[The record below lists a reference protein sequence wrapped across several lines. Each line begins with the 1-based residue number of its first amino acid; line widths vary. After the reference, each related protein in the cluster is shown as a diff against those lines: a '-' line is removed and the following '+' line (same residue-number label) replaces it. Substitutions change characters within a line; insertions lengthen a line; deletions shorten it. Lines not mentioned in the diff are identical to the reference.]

1 MIFLQQKHYFKEHFM
16 KKRFL
21 LSLSL
26 AASLLCAEDNGFFV
40 SAGYQIGEAVQMVK
54 NTGELKN
61 LNDKY
66 EQLNQYLNQV
76 ASLRQSIKNANNY
89 ELVKQSISNLISF
102 ANNNSQNKDLSPI
115 YSSTQ
120 AVLTSILAFWT
131 LYAGNALTFNVE
143 GLTTSTSQNGQGFSN
158 VPLTAKCSQPDSKN
172 CMPIATY
179 QKMKNLAE
187 SLQKAQGTL
196 CALNENGCNTANQDQ
211 GATISSALNTAK
223 ELMDLISATNTNMDW
238 SKIKIN
244 GLLVPSEVRGDKNGS
259 TTKYEGK
266 ITSNNPVTS
275 YALFQNIYKM
285 LPYLQE
291 SLKLSEQNKSK
302 SDGLQGQVT
311 GDNTNPNY
319 DKEIYNFAQNQQTI
333 LSNAKSIFNLFNSIP
348 KDQFEYLQVG
358 YLKIPPLGTTPTKPY
373 RKNVNL
379 NAEID
384 SIQRNVSYY
393 GNRIDSA
400 LSVAKD
406 VYNLKSNQ
414 AQIVAA
420 YNGAK
425 NLSQEISQLPHNQVN
440 TKDIVTLPY
449 DKNAPAAGQY
459 NYQINQEQAS
469 NLSQALAAMS
479 NNPFKKVGMISSQN
493 NNGALNGLGVQ
504 VGYKQFFGESKR
516 WGLRYYGF
524 FDYNHGYIKSSFF
537 NSSSDIWTYGGGS
550 DLLVNFINDSV
561 TRKNNKLSVGLFGGI
576 QLAGT
581 TWLNSQYVNLTAL
594 NNPYSAKVNTSNFQF
609 LFNLGLRTNLATA
622 KKEDSEHSAQHGI
635 ELGIKIPTINTNY
648 YSFLGAKLEYRRLY
662 SVYLNY
668 VFAY

>member
-1 MIFLQQKHYFKEHFM
+1 M
-16 KKRFL
+16 KKTIL
-21 LSLSL
+21 LSLYS
-26 AASLLCAEDNGFFV
+26 SLLHAEDNGFFV

-61 LNDKY
+61 LNEKY

-76 ASLRQSIKNANNY
+76 ASLRQSIQNANNIS
-89 ELVKQSISNLISF
+89 LVNSSLNDLKSF
-102 ANNNSQNKDLSPI
+102 TENNYNSTTQSPI
-115 YSSTQ
+115 FNAVQ
-120 AVLTSILAFWT
+120 AVITSVLGFWS
-131 LYAGNALTFNVE
+131 LYAGNYLTFFVGNKD
-143 GLTTSTSQNGQGFSN
+143 SQQPAS
-158 VPLTAKCSQPDSKN
+158 VPGNPPFETIVKN
-172 CMPIATY
+172 CSGIENCAMDQTTY
-179 QKMKNLAE
+179 NKMKKLAE
-187 SLQKAQGTL
+187 ELQAAQQNSATKANNL
-196 CALNENGCNTANQDQ
+196 CALSGC
-211 GATISSALNTAK
+211 ATTGQNPPNSTVSNALNLAQQ
-223 ELMDLISATNTNMDW
+223 LMDLIANTKTAMMW
-238 SKIKIN
+238 
-244 GLLVPSEVRGDKNGS
+244 KNIVISGVS
-259 TTKYEGK
+259 NTSGA
-266 ITSNNPVTS
+266 ITSTNYPTHYAVFNNIKAMIPILQQAVTLSQSNNSLSGKLQAQATGSQTNPEFAKDIYNLALNQKQVIS
-275 YALFQNIYKM
+275 YAQN
-285 LPYLQE
+285 
-291 SLKLSEQNKSK
+291 
-302 SDGLQGQVT
+302 
-311 GDNTNPNY
+311 
-319 DKEIYNFAQNQQTI
+319 
-333 LSNAKSIFNLFNSIP
+333 IFNLFNSIP
-348 KDQFEYLQVG
+348 KEQYKYLEKA
-358 YLKIPPLGTTPTKPY
+358 YLKIPNAGQTPTNPY
-373 RKNVNL
+373 RQEVNL
-379 NAEID
+379 NKEIQT
-384 SIQRNVSYY
+384 IQNNVSYY
-393 GNRIDSA
+393 GNRLDSA

-414 AQIVAA
+414 TEIVTA
-420 YNGAK
+420 YNNAK
-425 NLSQEISQLPHNQVN
+425 NLSQEISKLPYNQVN

-479 NNPFKKVGMISSQN
+479 NNPFKNIGMIASQN

>member
-1 MIFLQQKHYFKEHFM
+1 M

-26 AASLLCAEDNGFFV
+26 AASLLFAEDNGFFV
-40 SAGYQIGEAVQMVK
+40 STGYQIGEAVQMVK

-76 ASLRQSIKNANNY
+76 ASLKQSIQNANNI
-89 ELVKQSISNLISF
+89 ELVNSSLNYLKSF
-102 ANNNSQNKDLSPI
+102 TNNNYNSTTQSPI
-115 YSSTQ
+115 FNAVQ
-120 AVLTSILAFWT
+120 AVITSVLGFWS
-131 LYAGNALTFNVE
+131 LYAGNYLTFFVGNKDTKQPANV
-143 GLTTSTSQNGQGFSN
+143 QGNPPFDTI
-158 VPLTAKCSQPDSKN
+158 VKN
-172 CMPIATY
+172 CSGIENCAMNQTTY
-179 QKMKNLAE
+179 DKMKELAE
-187 SLQKAQGTL
+187 DLQAAQQNSSTKANNL
-196 CALNENGCNTANQDQ
+196 CALSGCATTNGQNP
-211 GATISSALNTAK
+211 SSTVSNALNLAQQ
-223 ELMDLISATNTNMDW
+223 LMDLIANTKTAMMWKNIVISGVSNASGAIDSTNYPTHYAVFNNIKAMIPILQQAVTLSQSNHTLSANLQAQAT
-238 SKIKIN
+238 
-244 GLLVPSEVRGDKNGS
+244 GS
-259 TTKYEGK
+259 
-266 ITSNNPVTS
+266 
-275 YALFQNIYKM
+275 Q
-285 LPYLQE
+285 
-291 SLKLSEQNKSK
+291 
-302 SDGLQGQVT
+302 
-311 GDNTNPNY
+311 TNPNFAK
-319 DKEIYNFAQNQQTI
+319 DIYNLALNQKQV
-333 LSNAKSIFNLFNSIP
+333 LSYAKDIFNLFNSIP
-348 KDQFEYLQVG
+348 AEQYKYLEKA
-358 YLKIPPLGTTPTKPY
+358 YLKIPNAGQTPTNPY
-373 RKNVNL
+373 RQVVNL
-379 NAEID
+379 NQEVQT
-384 SIQRNVSYY
+384 IQNNVSYY
-393 GNRIDSA
+393 GNRVDAA

-414 AQIVAA
+414 TEIVAT
-420 YNGAK
+420 YSNAK
-425 NLSQEISQLPHNQVN
+425 NLSQEISQLPYNQVN
-440 TKDIVTLPY
+440 TKDIVTLAY
-449 DKNAPAAGQY
+449 DKNAPATGQY

-479 NNPFKKVGMISSQN
+479 NNPFKNIGMIASQN

-550 DLLVNFINDSV
+550 DLLVNFINDSI

-609 LFNLGLRTNLATA
+609 LFNLGLRTNLAMK

>member
-1 MIFLQQKHYFKEHFM
+1 M

-26 AASLLCAEDNGFFV
+26 TASLLCAEDNGFFV
-40 SAGYQIGEAVQMVK
+40 SAGYQIGEAVQTVK

-76 ASLRQSIKNANNY
+76 ASLRQSIQNANNY

-115 YSSTQ
+115 YSSAQ

-158 VPLTAKCSQPDSKN
+158 VPLTARCSQPGSKN

-259 TTKYEGK
+259 ITKYEGK
-266 ITSNNPVTS
+266 ITSNNSVTS

-358 YLKIPPLGTTPTKPY
+358 YLKIPPLGTTPTNPY

-414 AQIVAA
+414 KEIVAA

-425 NLSQEISQLPHNQVN
+425 NLSQEISQLPYNQVN

-479 NNPFKKVGMISSQN
+479 NNPFKNIGMISSQN

-504 VGYKQFFGESKR
+504 VGYKQFFGENKR

-594 NNPYSAKVNTSNFQF
+594 NNPYSAKVNASNFQF
-609 LFNLGLRTNLATA
+609 LFNLGLRTNLAMK

>member
-1 MIFLQQKHYFKEHFM
+1 M

-26 AASLLCAEDNGFFV
+26 AVSLLYAEDNGFFV

-61 LNDKY
+61 LNEKY

-76 ASLRQSIKNANNY
+76 ASLKQSIQNANNI
-89 ELVKQSISNLISF
+89 ELVNSSLNDLKSF
-102 ANNNSQNKDLSPI
+102 TNNNYNSTTQSPI
-115 YSSTQ
+115 FNAVQ
-120 AVLTSILAFWT
+120 AVITSVLGFWS
-131 LYAGNALTFNVE
+131 LYAGNYLTFFVGNGNHAANVQGNPPFQTIINNCSGIE
-143 GLTTSTSQNGQGFSN
+143 NCAMNQTTYDQ
-158 VPLTAKCSQPDSKN
+158 
-172 CMPIATY
+172 
-179 QKMKNLAE
+179 MKKLAE
-187 SLQKAQGTL
+187 DLQAAQTNSATKANNL
-196 CALNENGCNTANQDQ
+196 CALSGCATTNGQTPNSTVSN
-211 GATISSALNTAK
+211 ALNLAQQ
-223 ELMDLISATNTNMDW
+223 LMDLIANTKTAMMWNNIVI
-238 SKIKIN
+238 SGVSN
-244 GLLVPSEVRGDKNGS
+244 ASGA
-259 TTKYEGK
+259 
-266 ITSNNPVTS
+266 ITSTGYPTQYAVFNNIKAMIPILQQAVTLS
-275 YALFQNIYKM
+275 QSNNSIAGN
-285 LPYLQE
+285 LQA
-291 SLKLSEQNKSK
+291 QA
-302 SDGLQGQVT
+302 T
-311 GDNTNPNY
+311 GSQTNPEFAK
-319 DKEIYNFAQNQQTI
+319 DIYNLAQNQKQVI
-333 LSNAKSIFNLFNSIP
+333 SYAKDIFNLFDSIP
-348 KDQFEYLQVG
+348 KDQYRYLEKA
-358 YLKIPPLGTTPTKPY
+358 YLKIANAGSTPTNPY
-373 RKNVNL
+373 MAVVNL
-379 NAEID
+379 NKEIQT
-384 SIQRNVSYY
+384 IQNNVSYY
-393 GNRIDSA
+393 GNRLDSA

-406 VYNLKSNQ
+406 VYNLKSNE

-420 YNGAK
+420 YSGAK
-425 NLSQEISQLPHNQVN
+425 NLSEEISQLPHNQVN
-440 TKDIVTLPY
+440 TKDIITLPY

-459 NYQINQEQAS
+459 NYQINHEQAS

-550 DLLVNFINDSV
+550 DLLYNFLNDKA
-561 TRKNNKLSVGLFGGI
+561 TKKNNKLSVGLFGGI

-581 TWLNSQYVNLTAL
+581 TWLNSQYVNLTAF

-622 KKEDSEHSAQHGI
+622 KKKDSEHSAQHGI
-635 ELGIKIPTINTNY
+635 ELGVKIPTINTNY
-648 YSFLGAKLEYRRLY
+648 YSFLGTTLEYRRLY

>member
-1 MIFLQQKHYFKEHFM
+1 M

-76 ASLRQSIKNANNY
+76 ASLRQSIQNANNY
-89 ELVKQSISNLISF
+89 ELVKSSISNLISF
-102 ANNNSQNKDLSPI
+102 ANNNSQNKGLSPI
-115 YSSTQ
+115 YSSAQ

-158 VPLTAKCSQPDSKN
+158 VPLTARCSKPDSKN

-400 LSVAKD
+400 LSVARD

-414 AQIVAA
+414 KEIVAA

-425 NLSQEISQLPHNQVN
+425 NLSQEISKLPYNKVN
-440 TKDIVTLPY
+440 TKDIVTLSH
-449 DKNAPAAGQY
+449 DQNAPAAGQY

>member
-1 MIFLQQKHYFKEHFM
+1 M

-26 AASLLCAEDNGFFV
+26 VASLLYAEDNGFFV

-66 EQLNQYLNQV
+66 EQLNSSLAQV
-76 ASLRQSIKNANNY
+76 AALRQSIKNANNY

-115 YSSTQ
+115 YSSAQ

-414 AQIVAA
+414 TQIVAA
-420 YNGAK
+420 YNNAK
-425 NLSQEISQLPHNQVN
+425 NLSQEISQLPYNQVN

-459 NYQINQEQAS
+459 NYQINPEQAS

-479 NNPFKKVGMISSQN
+479 NNPFKNIGMISSQN

>member
-1 MIFLQQKHYFKEHFM
+1 M

-21 LSLSL
+21 LPLSL

-40 SAGYQIGEAVQMVK
+40 GAGYQIGEAVQMVK

-76 ASLRQSIKNANNY
+76 ASLKQSIQNANNI
-89 ELVKQSISNLISF
+89 ELVNSSLNYLKSF
-102 ANNNSQNKDLSPI
+102 TENNYNSTTQSPI
-115 YSSTQ
+115 FNAVQ
-120 AVLTSILAFWT
+120 AVITSVLGFWS
-131 LYAGNALTFNVE
+131 LYAGNYLTFFVGNKDTRQPANVQGNPPFKTIIE
-143 GLTTSTSQNGQGFSN
+143 NCSGIENCAMEQTTYN
-158 VPLTAKCSQPDSKN
+158 
-172 CMPIATY
+172 
-179 QKMKNLAE
+179 KMKKLAE
-187 SLQKAQGTL
+187 ELQAAQTNSSTKANNL
-196 CALNENGCNTANQDQ
+196 CALSGCATTQ
-211 GATISSALNTAK
+211 GQNPNSTVSNALNLAQQ
-223 ELMDLISATNTNMDW
+223 LMDLIANTKTAMMWKN
-238 SKIKIN
+238 IVIN
-244 GLLVPSEVRGDKNGS
+244 GVSNASGAIDSTNYPTHYAVFNNIKAMIPILQQAVTLSQSNHTLSANLQAQATGS
-259 TTKYEGK
+259 
-266 ITSNNPVTS
+266 
-275 YALFQNIYKM
+275 Q
-285 LPYLQE
+285 
-291 SLKLSEQNKSK
+291 
-302 SDGLQGQVT
+302 
-311 GDNTNPNY
+311 TNPNFAK
-319 DKEIYNFAQNQQTI
+319 DIYNLALNQKQI
-333 LSNAKSIFNLFNSIP
+333 ISYAKDIFNLFNSIP
-348 KDQFEYLQVG
+348 AEQYKYLEKA
-358 YLKIPPLGTTPTKPY
+358 YLKIPNAGQTPTNPY
-373 RKNVNL
+373 RQVVNL
-379 NAEID
+379 NQEVQT
-384 SIQRNVSYY
+384 IQSNVSYY
-393 GNRIDSA
+393 GNRLDSA

-414 AQIVAA
+414 EQIVAT
-420 YNGAK
+420 YSNAK
-425 NLSQEISQLPHNQVN
+425 NLSQEISQLPYNQVN
-440 TKDIVTLPY
+440 TKDIVTLSY

-479 NNPFKKVGMISSQN
+479 NNPFKKIGMISSQN

-594 NNPYSAKVNTSNFQF
+594 NNPYSAKVNASNFQF
-609 LFNLGLRTNLATA
+609 LFNLGLRTNLAMK

>member
-1 MIFLQQKHYFKEHFM
+1 M

-26 AASLLCAEDNGFFV
+26 AASLLCAEDNGFFM

-76 ASLRQSIKNANNY
+76 ASLKQSIQNANNIS
-89 ELVKQSISNLISF
+89 LVNSSLNDLKSF
-102 ANNNSQNKDLSPI
+102 TENNYNSTTQSPI
-115 YSSTQ
+115 FNAVQ
-120 AVLTSILAFWT
+120 AVITSVLGFWS
-131 LYAGNALTFNVE
+131 LYAGNYLTFFVGNKDTKQPTSVAGNPPFKTITE
-143 GLTTSTSQNGQGFSN
+143 NCSGIENCAMEQTTY
-158 VPLTAKCSQPDSKN
+158 DE
-172 CMPIATY
+172 
-179 QKMKNLAE
+179 MKKLAE
-187 SLQKAQGTL
+187 DLQAAQQNSSTKANNL
-196 CALNENGCNTANQDQ
+196 CALSGCATTQ
-211 GATISSALNTAK
+211 GQTPNSTVSNALNLAQR
-223 ELMDLISATNTNMDW
+223 LMDLIASTRTAMMW
-238 SKIKIN
+238 
-244 GLLVPSEVRGDKNGS
+244 KNIVISGVS
-259 TTKYEGK
+259 NAPGA
-266 ITSNNPVTS
+266 ITSTNYPTHYAVFNNIKAMIPILQQAVTLSQSNNNLSSKLQAQATGSQTNPEFAKDIYNLALNQKQVIS
-275 YALFQNIYKM
+275 YAK
-285 LPYLQE
+285 
-291 SLKLSEQNKSK
+291 
-302 SDGLQGQVT
+302 D
-311 GDNTNPNY
+311 
-319 DKEIYNFAQNQQTI
+319 
-333 LSNAKSIFNLFNSIP
+333 IFNLFNSIP
-348 KDQFEYLQVG
+348 KDQYKYLEKA
-358 YLKIPPLGTTPTKPY
+358 YLKIPNLGQTPTNPY
-373 RKNVNL
+373 RQEVNL
-379 NAEID
+379 NQEVQT
-384 SIQRNVSYY
+384 IQNNVSYY
-393 GNRIDSA
+393 GNRLDSA

-414 AQIVAA
+414 TEIVTA

-425 NLSQEISQLPHNQVN
+425 NLSQEISQLPYNQVN

-479 NNPFKKVGMISSQN
+479 NNPFKKIGMIASQN

>member
-1 MIFLQQKHYFKEHFM
+1 M
-16 KKRFL
+16 KKTIL

-26 AASLLCAEDNGFFV
+26 SLASSLLNAEDNGFFV

-61 LNDKY
+61 LNEKY

-76 ASLRQSIKNANNY
+76 ASLKQSIQNANNI
-89 ELVKQSISNLISF
+89 ELVNSSLNYLKSF
-102 ANNNSQNKDLSPI
+102 TNNNYNSTTQSPI
-115 YSSTQ
+115 FNAVQ
-120 AVLTSILAFWT
+120 AVITSVLGFWS
-131 LYAGNALTFNVE
+131 LYAGNYFTFFVGSGN
-143 GLTTSTSQNGQGFSN
+143 QASN
-158 VPLTAKCSQPDSKN
+158 VQGNPPFETIVKN
-172 CMPIATY
+172 CSGIENCAMDQTTY
-179 QKMKNLAE
+179 DQMKQLAE
-187 SLQKAQGTL
+187 KLQAAQTNSATKANNL
-196 CALNENGCNTANQDQ
+196 CALSGC
-211 GATISSALNTAK
+211 ATGSTSNPPSSTVSNALNLAQQ
-223 ELMDLISATNTNMDW
+223 LMDLIANTKTAMMWKNIVISGVSNASGAIDSTGYPTQYAVFNNIKAMIPILQQAVTLSQSNHTLSASLQAQAT
-238 SKIKIN
+238 
-244 GLLVPSEVRGDKNGS
+244 GS
-259 TTKYEGK
+259 
-266 ITSNNPVTS
+266 
-275 YALFQNIYKM
+275 Q
-285 LPYLQE
+285 
-291 SLKLSEQNKSK
+291 
-302 SDGLQGQVT
+302 
-311 GDNTNPNY
+311 TNPKFAK
-319 DKEIYNFAQNQQTI
+319 DIYAFAQNQKQVI
-333 LSNAKSIFNLFNSIP
+333 SYAKDIFNLFDSIP
-348 KDQFEYLQVG
+348 KDQYRYLEKA
-358 YLKIPPLGTTPTKPY
+358 YLKIVNTGSTPTNPY
-373 RKNVNL
+373 MAVVNL
-379 NAEID
+379 NKEVQT
-384 SIQRNVSYY
+384 IQNNVSYY
-393 GNRIDSA
+393 GNRVDAA

-414 AQIVAA
+414 TEIVTT
-420 YNGAK
+420 YNDAK
-425 NLSQEISQLPHNQVN
+425 TLSEEISKLPHNQVN

-459 NYQINQEQAS
+459 NYQINPEQQS

-516 WGLRYYGF
+516 WGLRYYAF

-550 DLLVNFINDSV
+550 DLLVNIINDSI

-581 TWLNSQYVNLTAL
+581 TWLNSQYVNLTAF

-622 KKEDSEHSAQHGI
+622 RKKDSEHSAQHGI

-648 YSFLGAKLEYRRLY
+648 YSFLGTQLQYRRLY

>member
-1 MIFLQQKHYFKEHFM
+1 M

-26 AASLLCAEDNGFFV
+26 TASLLYAEDNGFFM

-66 EQLNQYLNQV
+66 EQLNSSLAQV
-76 ASLRQSIKNANNY
+76 AALKQRIKNANNY

-158 VPLTAKCSQPDSKN
+158 VPLTAKCSQQGSKN

-266 ITSNNPVTS
+266 ITSNEPVTS

-400 LSVAKD
+400 LSVARD

-414 AQIVAA
+414 TEIVAA

-425 NLSQEISQLPHNQVN
+425 NLSQEISQLPYNQVN

-479 NNPFKKVGMISSQN
+479 NNPFKNIGMISSQN

>member
-1 MIFLQQKHYFKEHFM
+1 M

-76 ASLRQSIKNANNY
+76 ASLKQSIQNANNY
-89 ELVKQSISNLISF
+89 ELVRQSISNLISF

-115 YSSTQ
+115 YSSAQ

-158 VPLTAKCSQPDSKN
+158 VPLTAKCSQSDSKN

-238 SKIKIN
+238 SKIRIN

-266 ITSNNPVTS
+266 ITSNNSVTS

-393 GNRIDSA
+393 GNRLDSA
-400 LSVAKD
+400 LSVARD

-414 AQIVAA
+414 TQIVAA

-425 NLSQEISQLPHNQVN
+425 NLSQEISKLPYNQIN

-479 NNPFKKVGMISSQN
+479 NNPFKNIGMIASQS

-581 TWLNSQYVNLTAL
+581 IWLNSQYVNLTAL

>member
-1 MIFLQQKHYFKEHFM
+1 M

-66 EQLNQYLNQV
+66 EQLNSYLNQV
-76 ASLRQSIKNANNY
+76 ASLRQSIQNANNI
-89 ELVKQSISNLISF
+89 ELVNSSLNYLKSF
-102 ANNNSQNKDLSPI
+102 TNNNYNSTTQSPI
-115 YSSTQ
+115 FNAVQ
-120 AVLTSILAFWT
+120 AVITSVLGFWS
-131 LYAGNALTFNVE
+131 LYAGNYLTFFVGNKDTEKPANVNGNPPFQTVINNCSGPE
-143 GLTTSTSQNGQGFSN
+143 NCAMDQTT
-158 VPLTAKCSQPDSKN
+158 
-172 CMPIATY
+172 Y
-179 QKMKNLAE
+179 EKMKKLAE
-187 SLQKAQGTL
+187 ELQAAQQNSNTKANNL
-196 CALNENGCNTANQDQ
+196 CALSGCTTTNGQTSP
-211 GATISSALNTAK
+211 SSTVSNALNLAQQ
-223 ELMDLISATNTNMDW
+223 LMDLIA
-238 SKIKIN
+238 
-244 GLLVPSEVRGDKNGS
+244 
-259 TTKYEGK
+259 TTKTAMMWKNIVISDVSNASGA
-266 ITSNNPVTS
+266 ITSTNYPTHYAVFNNIKAMIPILQQAVTLS
-275 YALFQNIYKM
+275 QSNNSIASN
-285 LPYLQE
+285 LQA
-291 SLKLSEQNKSK
+291 QA
-302 SDGLQGQVT
+302 T
-311 GDNTNPNY
+311 GSQTNPEFAK
-319 DKEIYNFAQNQQTI
+319 DIYNLAQNQKQVI
-333 LSNAKSIFNLFNSIP
+333 SYAKDIFNLFNSIP
-348 KDQFEYLQVG
+348 AEQYKYLEKA
-358 YLKIPPLGTTPTKPY
+358 YLKIPNVGQTPTNPY
-373 RKNVNL
+373 RQVVNL
-379 NAEID
+379 NQEVQTIKN
-384 SIQRNVSYY
+384 NVSYY

-414 AQIVAA
+414 KEIVAA

-425 NLSQEISQLPHNQVN
+425 NLSQEISQLPYNQVN
-440 TKDIVTLPY
+440 TKDIVTLSY

-459 NYQINQEQAS
+459 NYQINPEQAS

-479 NNPFKKVGMISSQN
+479 NNPFKNIGMISSQS

>member
-1 MIFLQQKHYFKEHFM
+1 M
-16 KKRFL
+16 KKTLL

-26 AASLLCAEDNGFFV
+26 ASSLLNAEDNGFFV

-76 ASLRQSIKNANNY
+76 ASLKQSIQNANNI
-89 ELVKQSISNLISF
+89 ELVNSSLNYLKSF
-102 ANNNSQNKDLSPI
+102 TNNNYNSTTQSPI
-115 YSSTQ
+115 FNAAQ
-120 AVLTSILAFWT
+120 AVITSVLGFWS
-131 LYAGNALTFNVE
+131 LYAGNYFTFFVGNKDTKQPASVQGNPPFSTIVSNCSGIE
-143 GLTTSTSQNGQGFSN
+143 NCAMEQTTY
-158 VPLTAKCSQPDSKN
+158 D
-172 CMPIATY
+172 
-179 QKMKNLAE
+179 KMKKLAE
-187 SLQKAQGTL
+187 ELQAAQQNSATKANNL
-196 CALNENGCNTANQDQ
+196 CALSGCTTTQ
-211 GATISSALNTAK
+211 GQNPSSTVSNALNLAQQ
-223 ELMDLISATNTNMDW
+223 LMDLIANTKTAMMWKNIVISGVSNM
-238 SKIKIN
+238 S
-244 GLLVPSEVRGDKNGS
+244 GA
-259 TTKYEGK
+259 
-266 ITSNNPVTS
+266 ITSTNYPTHYAVFNNIKAMIPILQQAVTLS
-275 YALFQNIYKM
+275 QSNHTLSAN
-285 LPYLQE
+285 LQA
-291 SLKLSEQNKSK
+291 QA
-302 SDGLQGQVT
+302 T
-311 GDNTNPNY
+311 GSQTNPNFAK
-319 DKEIYNFAQNQQTI
+319 DIYTFAQNQKQVI
-333 LSNAKSIFNLFNSIP
+333 SYANDIFNLFNTIP
-348 KDQFEYLQVG
+348 ADQFKYLEKA
-358 YLKIPPLGTTPTKPY
+358 YLKIPNAGPTPTNPY
-373 RKNVNL
+373 RQEVNL
-379 NAEID
+379 NQEIQT
-384 SIQRNVSYY
+384 IKNNVSYY
-393 GNRIDSA
+393 GNRVDAA

-414 AQIVAA
+414 TEIVTA

-425 NLSQEISQLPHNQVN
+425 NLSQEISQLPYNQVN
-440 TKDIVTLPY
+440 TKDIVTLAY

-479 NNPFKKVGMISSQN
+479 NNPFKKIGMISSQN

-609 LFNLGLRTNLATA
+609 LFNLGLRTNLAMK

>member
-1 MIFLQQKHYFKEHFM
+1 M

-26 AASLLCAEDNGFFV
+26 AASLLYAEDNGFFV

-76 ASLRQSIKNANNY
+76 ASLKQSIQNANNY

-115 YSSTQ
+115 YSSAQ

-158 VPLTAKCSQPDSKN
+158 VPLTAKCSEPDSKN

-238 SKIKIN
+238 SRIKIN

-393 GNRIDSA
+393 GNRVDSA

-414 AQIVAA
+414 ASIVAA
-420 YNGAK
+420 YSNA
-425 NLSQEISQLPHNQVN
+425 NSLSQEISQLPYNQVN

-479 NNPFKKVGMISSQN
+479 NNPFKKIGMIASQS

-550 DLLVNFINDSV
+550 DLLVNFINDSI

>member
-1 MIFLQQKHYFKEHFM
+1 M

-26 AASLLCAEDNGFFV
+26 ASSLLHAEDNGFFV

-66 EQLNQYLNQV
+66 EQLSQSLAQL
-76 ASLRQSIKNANNY
+76 ASLKRSIQTANNIQAVNNA
-89 ELVKQSISNLISF
+89 LSDLKSF
-102 ANNNSQNKDLSPI
+102 ASNNHTNKETSPI
-115 YSSTQ
+115 YNTTQ
-120 AVLTSILAFWT
+120 AVITSVLAFWS
-131 LYAGNALTFNVE
+131 LYAGNALSFFVNNFNDGSNAPLGRIHKDGNCT
-143 GLTTSTSQNGQGFSN
+143 GLQQCFM
-158 VPLTAKCSQPDSKN
+158 SKE
-172 CMPIATY
+172 TY
-179 QKMKNLAE
+179 DKMKVLAE
-187 SLQKAQGTL
+187 NLQKAQGNL
-196 CALNENGCNTANQDQ
+196 CALSECSSDQSNGNKTSMTTA
-211 GATISSALNTAK
+211 LKTAQQ
-223 ELMDLISATNTNMDW
+223 LMDLIEQTKVSMVW
-238 SKIKIN
+238 
-244 GLLVPSEVRGDKNGS
+244 KNIVIAGVS
-259 TTKYEGK
+259 NRAGGAGA
-266 ITSNNPVTS
+266 ITSTGPVTD
-275 YALFQNIYKM
+275 YAVFNNIKAM
-285 LPYLQE
+285 LPILQQA
-291 SLKLSEQNKSK
+291 LKLTQSNHILSTQ
-302 SDGLQGQVT
+302 LQAQAMGSQKNREFAK
-311 GDNTNPNY
+311 D
-319 DKEIYNFAQNQQTI
+319 IYTFAQNQKQI
-333 LSNAKSIFNLFNSIP
+333 LSNASNIFNLFNSIP
-348 KDQFEYLQVG
+348 KDQLKYLENA
-358 YLKIPPLGTTPTKPY
+358 YLKVPHLGKTPTNPY
-373 RKNVNL
+373 RQNVNL
-379 NAEID
+379 NKEINAV
-384 SIQRNVSYY
+384 QNNVANY

-400 LSVAKD
+400 LSVARD

-414 AQIVAA
+414 TEIVTT
-420 YNGAK
+420 YNNAK
-425 NLSQEISQLPHNQVN
+425 NLSEEIS
-440 TKDIVTLPY
+440 KLPY
-449 DKNAPAAGQY
+449 NKVNVTNIVMSPKDSTANQ
-459 NYQINQEQAS
+459 YQINPEQQS
-469 NLSQALAAMS
+469 NLNQALAAMS

-550 DLLVNFINDSV
+550 DLLVNIINDSI

-581 TWLNSQYVNLTAL
+581 TWLNSQYVNLTAF

-622 KKEDSEHSAQHGI
+622 RKKDSEHSAQHGI

-648 YSFLGAKLEYRRLY
+648 YSFLGTQLQYRRLY

>member
-1 MIFLQQKHYFKEHFM
+1 M
-16 KKRFL
+16 R
-21 LSLSL
+21 
-26 AASLLCAEDNGFFV
+26 AEDNGFFV

-66 EQLNQYLNQV
+66 EQLSQSLAQL
-76 ASLRQSIKNANNY
+76 ASLKRSIQTANNIQAVNNA
-89 ELVKQSISNLISF
+89 LSDLKSF
-102 ANNNSQNKDLSPI
+102 ASNNHTNKETSPI
-115 YSSTQ
+115 YNTAQ
-120 AVLTSILAFWT
+120 AVITSVLAFWS
-131 LYAGNALTFNVE
+131 LYAGNTLSFHVTGFNDGSNAPLGRIHQDGKCT
-143 GLTTSTSQNGQGFSN
+143 GLQQCFM
-158 VPLTAKCSQPDSKN
+158 KKE
-172 CMPIATY
+172 TY
-179 QKMKNLAE
+179 DKMKALAE
-187 SLQKAQGTL
+187 NLQKAQGNL
-196 CALNENGCNTANQDQ
+196 CALSEECSSSQSSRNKTSMTTA
-211 GATISSALNTAK
+211 LETAQQ
-223 ELMDLISATNTNMDW
+223 LMDLIEQTKVSMVW
-238 SKIKIN
+238 
-244 GLLVPSEVRGDKNGS
+244 KNIVIAGVS
-259 TTKYEGK
+259 NKQGGAGA
-266 ITSNNPVTS
+266 ITSTGPVTD
-275 YALFQNIYKM
+275 YAVFNNIKAM

-291 SLKLSEQNKSK
+291 ALKLTQRNHTLSTQ
-302 SDGLQGQVT
+302 LQAQTVGSQKNREFAK
-311 GDNTNPNY
+311 D
-319 DKEIYNFAQNQQTI
+319 IYALAQNQKQI
-333 LSNAKSIFNLFNSIP
+333 LSNASNIFNLFNSIP
-348 KDQFEYLQVG
+348 KDQLKYLENA
-358 YLKIPPLGTTPTKPY
+358 YLKVPHLGKTPTNPY
-373 RKNVNL
+373 RQNVNL
-379 NAEID
+379 NKEINAV
-384 SIQRNVSYY
+384 QNNVANY
-393 GNRIDSA
+393 GNRLDSA

-414 AQIVAA
+414 TEIVAA

-425 NLSQEISQLPHNQVN
+425 NLSEEIS
-440 TKDIVTLPY
+440 KLPY
-449 DKNAPAAGQY
+449 NKVNVTNIVMSPKDPTSDQ
-459 NYQINQEQAS
+459 YQINQEQAS

-479 NNPFKKVGMISSQN
+479 NNPFKKIGMIASQS

>member
-1 MIFLQQKHYFKEHFM
+1 M

-26 AASLLCAEDNGFFV
+26 AASLLHAEDNGFFV

-61 LNDKY
+61 LNEKY
-66 EQLNQYLNQV
+66 ERLNQYLNQV
-76 ASLRQSIKNANNY
+76 AALRQSIKNANNY

-102 ANNNSQNKDLSPI
+102 ASNNHTNKETSPI
-115 YSSTQ
+115 YNTTQ

-266 ITSNNPVTS
+266 ITSNKSVTS

-302 SDGLQGQVT
+302 LDGLQAQAT
-311 GDNTNPNY
+311 GSQTNPKFAK
-319 DKEIYNFAQNQQTI
+319 DIYNFAQNQQTI

-384 SIQRNVSYY
+384 SIQNNVSYY

-400 LSVAKD
+400 LSVARD

-414 AQIVAA
+414 SSIVAA
-420 YNGAK
+420 YSNA
-425 NLSQEISQLPHNQVN
+425 NSLSQEISKLPYNQVN
-440 TKDIVTLPY
+440 TKDIVTLSH
-449 DKNAPAAGQY
+449 DQNAPAAGQY

-594 NNPYSAKVNTSNFQF
+594 NNPYSAKVNASNFQF